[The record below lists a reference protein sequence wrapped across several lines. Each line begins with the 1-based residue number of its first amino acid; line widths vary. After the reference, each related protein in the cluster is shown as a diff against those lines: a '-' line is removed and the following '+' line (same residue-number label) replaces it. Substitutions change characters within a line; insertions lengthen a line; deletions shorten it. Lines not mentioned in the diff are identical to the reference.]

1 MQHQISILGSWVCAG
16 PAFGI
21 HGILLY

>member
-16 PAFGI
+16 PTFGI